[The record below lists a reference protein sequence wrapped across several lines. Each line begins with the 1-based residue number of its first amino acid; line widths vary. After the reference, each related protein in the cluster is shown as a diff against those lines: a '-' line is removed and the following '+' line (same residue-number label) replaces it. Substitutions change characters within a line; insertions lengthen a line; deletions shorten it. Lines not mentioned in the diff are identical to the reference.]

1 MAEVAGD
8 YFDWCLYGISGWE
21 VSGDNVPWEE
31 ASILGFRFGNT
42 GVGGARYTRCVD
54 KA

>member
-8 YFDWCLYGISGWE
+8 YPDWCLYGISGWE
-21 VSGDNVPWEE
+21 VSGDDVSREE
-31 ASILGFRFGNT
+31 TSILGFRLGNT
-42 GVGGARYTRCVD
+42 GVGGARYTQYIS